1 MEATAVGRKAAK
13 PGFTGRGA
21 HINPPNRFLPTRLEP
36 DLEHLEHDEDALAE
50 LGRAETQYLADQSQS
65 IVAENDSPDVPFRYS
80 INPYRGCQHGCSYCY
95 ARPTHEYLGFSAG
108 LDFETRIL
116 VKHDAA
122 RLLRQFLSR
131 PSWQAETIVL
141 SGVTD
146 GYQPA
151 ERQFRLTRQ
160 CLEVALEARQP
171 IGIVTKNALVT
182 RDLDLLGEMASLE
195 IVHVVLSITTLDGE
209 LARAMEPRT
218 STPQARLRA
227 IRDLSEAGV
236 PTGVMVAPVIP
247 GLTDHEI
254 PAILAAAAEAGA
266 RAACH
271 THLRLPATVQP
282 VFLEWLERT
291 RPWSRERIESLIRSM
306 RDGKLNSPEF
316 GHRMHGT
323 GEMAEQITA
332 LFQVFAR
339 KHGLD
344 GDLPPNRRD
353 RFRPPKLPGGQ
364 MRLFE

>member
-1 MEATAVGRKAAK
+1 MDRKGSK
-13 PGFTGRGA
+13 LGIKGRGA
-21 HINPPNRFLPTRLEP
+21 RINPPNRFLPTRLEP
-36 DLEHLEHDEDALAE
+36 DLEHLEHDEDALAA
-50 LGRAETQYLADQSQS
+50 LLPAETQYLPDRSQS

-80 INPYRGCQHGCSYCY
+80 VNPYRGCQHGCSYCY

-108 LDFETRIL
+108 LEFETKIL

-122 RLLRQFLSR
+122 RLLRQFLAR

-146 GYQPA
+146 CYQPA
-151 ERQFRLTRQ
+151 ERKFCLTRQ

-171 IGIVTKNALVT
+171 IGIVTKNALVA
-182 RDLDLLGEMASLE
+182 RDLDLLSEMASLE
-195 IVHVVLSITTLDGE
+195 IVQVLLSVTTLDRE

-218 STPQARLRA
+218 STPEARLRT
-227 IRDLSEAGV
+227 IRVLAEAGV
-236 PTGVMVAPVIP
+236 STGVMIAPVIP

-266 RAACH
+266 RTACH

-282 VFLEWLERT
+282 VFLDWLERM
-291 RPWSRERIESLIRSM
+291 RPLSRDRIESLIRSM
-306 RDGKLNSPEF
+306 REGKLNSPEF

-323 GEMAEQITA
+323 GEMAAQISA
-332 LFQVFAR
+332 LFQVCAR
-339 KHGLD
+339 RHGLD
-344 GDLPPNRRD
+344 GNLPPHRRD

>member
-13 PGFTGRGA
+13 PGFKGRGA

-227 IRDLSEAGV
+227 IRDLAEAGV

-282 VFLEWLERT
+282 VFLEWLQRT
-291 RPWSRERIESLIRSM
+291 RPLCRERIESLIRSM
-306 RDGKLNSPEF
+306 REGKLNSPEF